1 MNEIKV
7 TGTDSNSEPEVDPSR
22 YVRENFVPDDR
33 LATVLLNKRQHA
45 VIQRLASAERIAGPE
60 YLAWLHS
67 RNEEGYEVYVS
78 MNALRPDAQNRTKA
92 AIAAIRHIFLDFDEN
107 GTAALEALLK
117 REDVPRP
124 NYIINSSPDKWQV
137 VWKVA
142 GFGKQQAEQLQ
153 RGLARECG
161 ADPAATDCARVL
173 RLPGF
178 YNHKYAEPFLIHA
191 RALAANSSRPD
202 EFPKFDAEQHRPIE
216 PSGKSQHDVGSA
228 RNAGGIS
235 QSERD
240 WAYAK
245 RALARGDPPYLVAA
259 AIATYRRFDKYSPQD
274 YAART
279 VAKAAAAIKAEQRGP
294 ESMGQER
301 A

>member
-1 MNEIKV
+1 MNENERDESASDAQS
-7 TGTDSNSEPEVDPSR
+7 GLDPAR
-22 YVRENFVPDDR
+22 YIRENFPPDDR
-33 LATVLLNKRQHA
+33 LATVLLNKRANA
-45 VIQRLASAERIAGPE
+45 VIQRLASAERIAGSD

-67 RNEEGYEVYVS
+67 RNEQGYEVYIS
-78 MNALRPDAQNRTKA
+78 MNALRPDAQNRTKG
-92 AIAAIRHIFLDFDEN
+92 AIAAIRHIFLDLDEN
-107 GTAALEALLK
+107 GTAALDTLL
-117 REDVPRP
+117 RRDDLPRP

-142 GFGKQQAEQLQ
+142 GFDKRQAEELQ

-178 YNHKYAEPFLIHA
+178 YNHKYAEPFMVSAETTASEI
-191 RALAANSSRPD
+191 NPPD
-202 EFPKFDAEQHRPIE
+202 RFPRFFAEGRSPLE
-216 PSGKSQHDVGSA
+216 SADSASNLRTSGRRSG
-228 RNAGGIS
+228 NIS

-245 RALARGDPPYLVAA
+245 RALARGEPAYLVAA
-259 AIATYRRFDKYSPQD
+259 AIASYRRFDKCSPQD

-279 VAKAAAAIKAEQRGP
+279 VAKAAAAVRADELRPTNVQL
-294 ESMGQER
+294 ER
-301 A
+301 R